1 MAYIEEVVLRG
12 LPISKGVGIGF
23 PIFFSSFD
31 DDDPENPL
39 LPSITPAPLMFTSLG
54 FNEMAEAEPTAE
66 SSSVP
71 YEPIAIAPLDSSR
84 YISKGEIEEEIFRY
98 RQALDK
104 SRKDLEKLQKIS
116 MQEGPSEVVAILGTH
131 LEMMQDPLITTGIEE
146 KIRLLQQTTET
157 IFYQLIEEYKERF
170 SSLQDTYFQ
179 ERVRDLIDVFRRILS
194 HLQLLGRIRMSE
206 MPHNSVILTH
216 ELVPSE
222 TVEASASLVSA
233 FVTAAGGITS
243 HAAIIARAKG
253 IPYVANVDIKFL
265 KRIELQSLIVD
276 GTEGIVILNPSKQS
290 LKKYQEIKKG
300 YLQNYKR
307 LKNSAHLK
315 AETIDGYEIRIFA
328 NIENPKEIDLFHKN
342 GAAGIGLFRSEYLFL
357 SRRQFPSEEEQFE
370 IYKKMVR
377 AIRGRPLV
385 VRIFDV
391 GGDKTVD
398 LIPNDRDAKY
408 FLSIGNEQNPALGC
422 RAIRFLLRYPE
433 ILRTQLR
440 AILRA
445 SRYGE
450 IHILIP
456 MISDISELR
465 EVRKM
470 IEEQQA
476 LMRREGIK
484 TAKEIPVGCMIEVP
498 SSVIMCEP
506 LAIEADFLSIGTNDL
521 VQYVLAADRS
531 NPNISDLYFSTH
543 PSILRLIRMVVSA
556 ANRARK
562 PVILCGECAADPNMI
577 PILIGL
583 GIRELSVSARHIP
596 LVKHTIRKWRIL
608 DACKI
613 AEAAFEYPSAQEL
626 KTFLLTETAR

>member
-1 MAYIEEVVLRG
+1 MSSVEEIILRG
-12 LPISKGVGIGF
+12 LPISKGIGIGF
-23 PIFFSSFD
+23 PVFFSSFD
-31 DDDPENPL
+31 DAVPVV
-39 LPSITPAPLMFTSLG
+39 SISQI
-54 FNEMAEAEPTAE
+54 E
-66 SSSVP
+66 V
-71 YEPIAIAPLDSSR
+71 
-84 YISKGEIEEEIFRY
+84 EEEIVRY

-116 MQEGPSEVVAILGTH
+116 MYEGPPEVVAILGTH
-131 LEMMQDPLITTGIEE
+131 LEMMQDPLITTVIEE
-146 KIRLLQQTTET
+146 RIQQMQQKTET
-157 IFYQLIEEYKERF
+157 IFYQLIEEYKLRF
-170 SSLQDTYFQ
+170 SSLQDSYFQ
-179 ERVRDLIDVFRRILS
+179 ERVRDLVDVSRRILG
-194 HLQLLGRIRMSE
+194 HLQLLGRVRMSE

-222 TVEASASLVSA
+222 TVEASSSLVSA

-253 IPYVANVDIKFL
+253 IPYVANIDIKIL
-265 KRIELQSLIVD
+265 KKIELQSIIVD
-276 GTEGIVILNPSKQS
+276 GSEGLVIINPSKQN
-290 LKKYQEIKKG
+290 LKKYQEIKKD
-300 YLQNYKR
+300 YLQTYKR
-307 LKNSAHLK
+307 LKHSAHLK
-315 AETIDGYEIRIFA
+315 GETIDGYEIRIFA
-328 NIENPKEIDLFHKN
+328 NIENPKEIDLLYKN

-357 SRRQFPSEEEQFE
+357 SRKQFPSEDEQFE
-370 IYKKMVR
+370 IYKKM
-377 AIRGRPLV
+377 AKSLRGRPLV
-385 VRIFDV
+385 IRIFDV
-391 GGDKTVD
+391 GGDKKVD
-398 LIPNDRDAKY
+398 LLPEDRDAKY
-408 FLSIGNEQNPALGC
+408 FMAIGNEQNPALGC

-433 ILRTQLR
+433 ILLTQLR

-450 IHILIP
+450 IHVLIP
-456 MISDISELR
+456 MVSDISELR

-470 IEEQQA
+470 IEA
-476 LMRREGIK
+476 LQIIMRREGIK
-484 TAKEIPVGCMIEVP
+484 MAKEIPLGCMIEVP
-498 SSVIMCEP
+498 SSVIMCES
-506 LAIEADFLSIGTNDL
+506 LAAEADFLSIGTNDL

-556 ANRARK
+556 ANSIHK

-608 DACKI
+608 EACKL

-626 KTFLLTETAR
+626 KAFLIREATR